1 MSTAHIIMLAS
12 EDAYELIRV
21 MSTVAM
27 TGMFDN
33 PEKNS
38 SVIPVAGD
46 KPLMASFF

>member
-1 MSTAHIIMLAS
+1 MLAS
-12 EDAYELIRV
+12 EDAYEL

-27 TGMFDN
+27 TGMIDN

-38 SVIPVAGD
+38 TVISVTGD